1 MDMSYNTAHPGI
13 DDLIR
18 GAQRRI
24 PRFAFE
30 YLDGGCN
37 EDVNL
42 AKNTHD
48 LRKVELKPLYLT
60 PHEPP
65 ILKTELFGHVYDAPF
80 GISPI
85 GLQGLIWP
93 GAPEILAQAAAE
105 HNVPFILS
113 TVSTASIETI
123 GAITQGKFWYQLY
136 HPTDNAIR
144 DDILSR
150 LEAAGCK
157 TLVLLCDVPTFGFR
171 PRDIRNGLAM
181 PPRMTL
187 RNILQILGK
196 PTWALRTLLHG
207 KPNFATMVKYMPKG
221 LNMQQLGAYM
231 NATFSGRLNEA
242 KIAPIRDRWKGNLVL
257 KGVASEEDTETS
269 VRLGLDGIIVSNH
282 GGRQLDA
289 AESTIQSLGPIVEKY
304 RGKLKIMIDSGL
316 RSGPD
321 IARSIACGAEFTF
334 LGRTFMYSVAALGRQ
349 GGQHAIAMLKI
360 QLKQVMDQL
369 CCQKI
374 ADFPKHLL
382 RKPA

>member
-1 MDMSYNTAHPGI
+1 
-13 DDLIR
+13 
-18 GAQRRI
+18 
-24 PRFAFE
+24 
-30 YLDGGCN
+30 
-37 EDVNL
+37 
-42 AKNTHD
+42 
-48 LRKVELKPLYLT
+48 
-60 PHEPP
+60 
-65 ILKTELFGHVYDAPF
+65 
-80 GISPI
+80 
-85 GLQGLIWP
+85 
-93 GAPEILAQAAAE
+93 
-105 HNVPFILS
+105 
-113 TVSTASIETI
+113 
-123 GAITQGKFWYQLY
+123 
-136 HPTDNAIR
+136 
-144 DDILSR
+144 
-150 LEAAGCK
+150 
-157 TLVLLCDVPTFGFR
+157 
-171 PRDIRNGLAM
+171 
-181 PPRMTL
+181 
-187 RNILQILGK
+187 
-196 PTWALRTLLHG
+196 
-207 KPNFATMVKYMPKG
+207 
-221 LNMQQLGAYM
+221 MQQLGAYM